1 MRAVMTSLG
10 TTGDVQPFLGLAN
23 ELQRHGHDAVLAMP
37 PKYEARVKNAG
48 FSYAPIGSALESS
61 VWNEIGAR
69 QMILTDPIEQ
79 TRFYLNTVLP
89 ALPGMY
95 RELLALCE
103 QADVLISA
111 PFQLAARM
119 VYDATRLPFV
129 SVHLSPFGSG
139 GNKALRA
146 VSAPLVNP
154 YRQQEGLPPLE
165 DPLGADGA
173 SPQLALYAVSRFIFR
188 PPAQWPPHYRITGYF
203 FFEEESWQVDP
214 ALEAFVAAGDP
225 PVVITF
231 GSMPA
236 AAPGEQVR
244 LLLEAVEQANCRA
257 VIQHRESEL
266 TEKSQ
271 LPASVYA
278 TGFIPHRWLF
288 PRASCIVHHGGAG
301 TTAAAFRAGVPTV
314 VVPHLLDQPIWAE
327 YARALGCAGAVIPHA
342 QLTAERLS
350 AAITKTVHGARYS
363 RSAGQMRQQLD
374 NENGI
379 QTACRFIEQML
390 QNAGSKRLE
399 GVLQ

>member
-10 TTGDVQPFLGLAN
+10 TTGDVQPFLGLDD
-23 ELQRHGHDAVLAMP
+23 ELQRHGHEAVLAMP
-37 PKYEARVKNAG
+37 PKYEKRVKSAG
-48 FSYAPIGSALESS
+48 FPFAPIGASLESS

-69 QMILTDPIEQ
+69 QMTLTDPIEQ
-79 TRFYLNTVLP
+79 TRFYLNTILP
-89 ALPGMY
+89 ALPSMY
-95 RELLALCE
+95 RELLSLCE

-119 VYDATRLPFV
+119 VYDATHLPFV

-154 YRQQEGLPPLE
+154 YRQQEGLFPLD

-203 FFEEESWQVDP
+203 FFDEQAWQVDP
-214 ALEAFVAAGDP
+214 SLEEFVAAGEP

-236 AAPGEQVR
+236 AAPGEQVK
-244 LLLEAVEQANCRA
+244 LLLRAIEQANCRA

-266 TEKSQ
+266 SGKST
-271 LPASVYA
+271 LPGNVYA

-288 PRASCIVHHGGAG
+288 PRAACVVHHGGAG
-301 TTAAAFRAGVPTV
+301 TTAAAFRAGVPTI

-327 YARALGCAGAVIPHA
+327 YARALGCAGVVIPHE
-342 QLTAERLS
+342 QLTAERLT
-350 AAITKTVHGARYS
+350 AAIAKTINAARYS
-363 RSAGQMRQQLD
+363 RCAAQLREQVGS
-374 NENGI
+374 ENGI
-379 QTACRFIEQML
+379 QTACQFIEQML
-390 QNAGSKRLE
+390 QNTGSKKLE
-399 GVLQ
+399 GALP